1 MYWMRFNKNIFYTR
15 KTNNTPLRC
24 RILNSTGLL
33 SKSVKLAKYH
43 IVAWYKR
50 WQFYCTYYK
59 IHCFWFF
66 KTPSAL
72 TDAGGTDVKDPKVIN
87 MDAVSVDQS
96 KVPTDSDL
104 DALLRDKELMIDP
117 YNEDEVLCFT
127 VSGKA
132 NKIHHYSM

>member
-1 MYWMRFNKNIFYTR
+1 MT
-15 KTNNTPLRC
+15 
-24 RILNSTGLL
+24 ILLYS
-33 SKSVKLAKYH
+33 
-43 IVAWYKR
+43 
-50 WQFYCTYYK
+50 YK

-87 MDAVSVDQS
+87 MDAVSVEQS